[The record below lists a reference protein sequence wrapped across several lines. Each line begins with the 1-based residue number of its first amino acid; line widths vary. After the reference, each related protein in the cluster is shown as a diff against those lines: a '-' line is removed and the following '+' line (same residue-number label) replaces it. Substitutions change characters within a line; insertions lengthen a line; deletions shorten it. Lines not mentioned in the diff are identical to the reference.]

1 MEILLNGK
9 SKKIQSKDILSLVE
23 ELELGLEGL
32 VILHNEQVIRKN
44 DYEKINILEND
55 KVSYKF
61 EPNEYMI
68 NPNLNT
74 IFRRAMALRKYS
86 LWNMAIFGL
95 YTMSRID
102 FNSATDH
109 CRPIFVW

>member
-55 KVSYKF
+55 K
-61 EPNEYMI
+61 I
-68 NPNLNT
+68 
-74 IFRRAMALRKYS
+74 
-86 LWNMAIFGL
+86 
-95 YTMSRID
+95 
-102 FNSATDH
+102 
-109 CRPIFVW
+109 